1 MPDKTPT
8 TAASQAPSAP
18 LRVVVPRRPTPHH
31 LSGTIIGRA
40 RTHLAASA
48 PAACPTAARVR
59 AGARVRGK
67 GHRRDLRRQE
77 PAADPANRRGDPPRA
92 GQTGEITAEV
102 AAAQEPSR
110 AAGGSDGPP
119 RPPRADNR
127 PCTTRPGT
135 RTAARRALASP
146 GSAGAPELEISLR
159 FSHDAA
165 ESRARCR
172 RRTTTKTGSGAPRDY
187 PTQVAASGAPVRAAE
202 EGARGAGRAKNPW
215 DAAVRGRAVTSIT
228 YTGVL
233 QFAWLMEPHRPPLW
247 PCTTP
252 EGCRGLRKPTS
263 GVSRWVACHPDV
275 RRSRPHVAWAS
286 HEPRR
291 PVGQWLCS

>member
-1 MPDKTPT
+1 MIRGETEVAPIVAASNADALVARRLGTLHTTPS
-8 TAASQAPSAP
+8 TAASQTRDAE
-18 LRVVVPRRPTPHH
+18 LLVLVPRRPTPHH

-59 AGARVRGK
+59 AGARARGK
-67 GHRRDLRRQE
+67 GHVSDLRRQE

-146 GSAGAPELEISLR
+146 GSAGAPELVISLR

-202 EGARGAGRAKNPW
+202 EGARGAGRAKNPGH
-215 DAAVRGRAVTSIT
+215 AGTRGRAVTSIT

-233 QFAWLMEPHRPPLW
+233 QRLPLG
-247 PCTTP
+247 P
-252 EGCRGLRKPTS
+252 GAAAFRGRE
-263 GVSRWVACHPDV
+263 RAC
-275 RRSRPHVAWAS
+275 
-286 HEPRR
+286 E
-291 PVGQWLCS
+291 